1 MTNINEDQNNIS
13 KELLPLI
20 EYAKWELH
28 NFNLLKKTTKVIKKE
43 LIIIDKDF
51 IKLWKEKSGYNF
63 FKKQIFNYLYNMNK
77 IKNQNEKKNEENN
90 KLNTMWKKAISDKKI
105 NLSNINSLPK
115 KDMGIFYTNLNEKQI
130 DGYKNYEIISAKLYE
145 YFKDFIN
152 YKITIDGFYNK
163 GKLIIPLNKNNI
175 NNNIKEKN
183 EFFLEII
190 YINNKND
197 SEDIL
202 YILPNDIDICNK
214 IEKDLIDDTI
224 DNLIKNIFSK
234 INEQENKKDF
244 YYSID
249 DGNQIVYKVLN
260 KKLLIN
266 QKYHIK
272 ESNIEKKEKSQKYK
286 VKKNNNNIM
295 ILNNINNNSTNIEKE
310 IDKLKLEL
318 LKKMKN
324 FENLKLSI
332 SERNN
337 NLTKKKNDLEKE
349 RIKFNEEKNKYY
361 KEQQINDINEKNE
374 DNYYT
379 NNINEQKKKIE
390 DLKNKC
396 LMNEKEYEEKQ
407 KELSILK
414 KKILDKEKFL
424 NSYINKNNNIIKSKE
439 KEFNQK
445 NMLLNNDENEYEKR
459 RMTIGTDSN
468 NCLIK
473 EDNLKNKEKILNE
486 KDNEL
491 ILREKELNERKN
503 KINEDKLELIQ
514 NENELDVKLK
524 ELDEK
529 ILFMKNKEYLM
540 NVKKDEDEEND
551 NMNEEIDDKELAK
564 IQEELEEEMMLD
576 NNNKKEI
583 NKNKKNNSIIK
594 KIDIQ
599 QKLGNSFEENRRF
612 LSPNNTNVNNL
623 HFTDKKKP
631 NRRFTINPQS
641 DNSIQTNIKD
651 NKHINISNN
660 LLRAKTIS
668 LANSYNYKL
677 NNFSSNNINSKL
689 SLNTS
694 FSQTQTKIN
703 RSLPSLGLEKV
714 DGPINLIAI
723 LQCFAHIP
731 ELAEGVLE
739 LGYKKFFKERKNIKL
754 SRNFATIVNNIFFP
768 IKFNNT
774 SRKYSPEIFVQ
785 TFLNLYPQENPTNYI
800 NTLKIVKFMI
810 ETFHD
815 ELNIKKNNTEDDED
829 SVLDNEE
836 EEKNE
841 KENNFDNSNEKD
853 VIVKFLTKLTENNN
867 SLISKLFFGL
877 IKYKCVCN
885 NCGNMI
891 YAFDYYSYLFFDLLK
906 IRQYKSN
913 NKFGNNNSN
922 FLSLNDCLDYFCRPI
937 NISNS
942 LKGIQ
947 KTFYEKFNVNKEN
960 GKIFCKKC
968 QEEKFNTLYK
978 SIYSA
983 CTILPIILER
993 GNDDNYY
1000 INELKFPDE
1009 LNLENYVEF
1018 NKSIKKYYLCGVVSN
1033 LGRNNTLGQFCAYCR
1048 MVPNGAWYCYKNEK
1062 VNYCSPEDVHQ
1073 KGVPYMLFYHK
1084 I

>member
-1 MTNINEDQNNIS
+1 
-13 KELLPLI
+13 
-20 EYAKWELH
+20 
-28 NFNLLKKTTKVIKKE
+28 
-43 LIIIDKDF
+43 
-51 IKLWKEKSGYNF
+51 
-63 FKKQIFNYLYNMNK
+63 
-77 IKNQNEKKNEENN
+77 
-90 KLNTMWKKAISDKKI
+90 
-105 NLSNINSLPK
+105 
-115 KDMGIFYTNLNEKQI
+115 
-130 DGYKNYEIISAKLYE
+130 
-145 YFKDFIN
+145 
-152 YKITIDGFYNK
+152 
-163 GKLIIPLNKNNI
+163 
-175 NNNIKEKN
+175 
-183 EFFLEII
+183 
-190 YINNKND
+190 
-197 SEDIL
+197 
-202 YILPNDIDICNK
+202 
-214 IEKDLIDDTI
+214 
-224 DNLIKNIFSK
+224 
-234 INEQENKKDF
+234 
-244 YYSID
+244 
-249 DGNQIVYKVLN
+249 
-260 KKLLIN
+260 
-266 QKYHIK
+266 
-272 ESNIEKKEKSQKYK
+272 
-286 VKKNNNNIM
+286 
-295 ILNNINNNSTNIEKE
+295 
-310 IDKLKLEL
+310 
-318 LKKMKN
+318 
-324 FENLKLSI
+324 
-332 SERNN
+332 
-337 NLTKKKNDLEKE
+337 
-349 RIKFNEEKNKYY
+349 
-361 KEQQINDINEKNE
+361 
-374 DNYYT
+374 
-379 NNINEQKKKIE
+379 
-390 DLKNKC
+390 
-396 LMNEKEYEEKQ
+396 
-407 KELSILK
+407 
-414 KKILDKEKFL
+414 
-424 NSYINKNNNIIKSKE
+424 
-439 KEFNQK
+439 
-445 NMLLNNDENEYEKR
+445 
-459 RMTIGTDSN
+459 
-468 NCLIK
+468 
-473 EDNLKNKEKILNE
+473 
-486 KDNEL
+486 
-491 ILREKELNERKN
+491 
-503 KINEDKLELIQ
+503 
-514 NENELDVKLK
+514 
-524 ELDEK
+524 
-529 ILFMKNKEYLM
+529 
-540 NVKKDEDEEND
+540 
-551 NMNEEIDDKELAK
+551 MNEEIDDKELAK
-564 IQEELEEEMMLD
+564 IQEELEEEMILD

-599 QKLGNSFEENRRF
+599 QKLGNSFEENRRN

-623 HFTDKKKP
+623 HFTDKKKS

-641 DNSIQTNIKD
+641 DNSIQKNIKD

-853 VIVKFLTKLTENNN
+853 VLVRFLTKLTENNN

-885 NCGNMI
+885 KCGNMI

-942 LKGIQ
+942 LKNIQ
-947 KTFYEKFNVNKEN
+947 KTFYEKFNVNKDN